1 MTTQATHAE
10 TDHRLARGAL
20 GVYSAGAA
28 VSVEVEL
35 PAWVRSAIAHTDVD
49 VLLLIS
55 AHGADVT
62 LEPSI
67 GFDFGAHGGGP
78 LLRWPVNGAAAMG
91 EGVRLRLPRGLKSLH
106 VRPHVGAFTA
116 RDFSCRLSR
125 IHADRKPGERVI
137 VQAAHGADAGVGRLR
152 TADRPIDASLR
163 IARNVSL
170 DPASGGF
177 RALTFDPHMEYDL
190 DEPLEKGWWRI
201 EADMA
206 GPDACRPRLYIAD
219 GDDFFEHHS
228 AELTLRD
235 CGRFVGFVCLYA
247 DASRLRFD
255 PTYRSGEA
263 GNLQRLA
270 IRPASPAEILSEAL
284 RPSVWAAT
292 RKVRGTRALMRRL
305 LDPSAEDGHW
315 PLPVRMPL
323 ERDEMIQSGDAY
335 QHWIE
340 RHDYNPSKD
349 DAAYREALRAVD
361 ARPKI
366 SIVMPV
372 YKTPIKLL
380 DEAIKSVRE
389 QIYADWEL
397 CIADDASGD
406 AALEARL
413 RYWAKSD
420 PRIKVTFRE
429 TNGNI
434 SAASNDAF
442 ALASGEW
449 VVLLDHDDLL
459 RPFALAELV
468 VTLNKRPDAQIV
480 YSDEDKINEQG
491 ERYAPY
497 FKPDF
502 SPFLFYGQNYLNHLT
517 AHRTENIANVGGWRE
532 GFEGSQDY
540 DLTLRILE
548 RVEESA
554 VVHIPKVLYH
564 WRAIAGSTAVAVGE
578 KSYAW
583 DAGLRALEEHFDR
596 RGLNVGVGAVEGYPY
611 YAVDWPIPDPAPLVS
626 LVIPTRNRGAL
637 VEMCVNS
644 IIDHSTYQNYEILIV
659 DNQSSDPE
667 TFEVFDRLK
676 AKDPRVSIV
685 KYDKPFNFS
694 AINNFA
700 VEQARGEIVGL
711 INNDIEV
718 ISPAWLENMVSLA
731 VQESVGCVG
740 AMLYYPD
747 DLIQHAGVVIGIGGV
762 AGHSHKYAERGAQG
776 YFARLKLVHDVS
788 AVTAACLLVR
798 KSVYQEV
805 AGLNEEHLTIAFN
818 DVDFCL
824 KVQEAGYR
832 NVFTPAAELYHH
844 ESVSRG
850 GEDTNEKRV
859 RFQRE
864 VEYMLKRWATDT
876 RTDPYYSPNL
886 TLKHEDFRILED

>member
-1 MTTQATHAE
+1 MTSAKQAGPE
-10 TDHRLARGAL
+10 RSLACGSSGVL
-20 GVYSAGAA
+20 GAGAA
-28 VSVEVEL
+28 VSLQVEL
-35 PAWVRSAIAHTDVD
+35 PAWVRSAVRRTDVD
-49 VLLLIS
+49 VLVLIN
-55 AHGADVT
+55 APGADVP
-62 LEPSI
+62 LEPSLA
-67 GFDFGAHGGGP
+67 FDFGAHTHGP
-78 LLRWPVNGAAAMG
+78 LLRWPIHGAEAMAG
-91 EGVRLRLPRGLKSLH
+91 GVKIRLPRGLKSLH
-106 VRPHVGAFTA
+106 VHPHVGPFAA
-116 RDFSCRLSR
+116 RDFSCRLAR
-125 IHADRKPGERVI
+125 IHPEVHAGERVI
-137 VQAAHGADAGVGRLR
+137 FAVAHGIEAGIGALR
-152 TADRPIDASLR
+152 TSEQRADASLR
-163 IARNVSL
+163 IARNVAM
-170 DPASGGF
+170 DTVSGVF
-177 RALTFDPHMEYDL
+177 RALTFDPHMEFDL
-190 DEPLEKGWWRI
+190 AEPLQKGWWRI

-206 GPDACRPRLYIAD
+206 GPDASRPRLYVAD
-219 GDDFFEHHS
+219 GDGLFEHHS

-235 CGRFVGFVCLYA
+235 GGRFVGFVCLY
-247 DASRLRFD
+247 DESSWIRFD
-255 PTYRSGEA
+255 PTHRSGEA
-263 GNLQRLA
+263 GNLQRLSM
-270 IRPASPAEILSEAL
+270 RPASQTEIGREAL

-292 RKVRGTRALMRRL
+292 RKVRGTRALIRRL
-305 LDPSAEDGHW
+305 LDPSAEEGHW
-315 PLPVRMPL
+315 PLPVRMPI
-323 ERDEMIQSGDAY
+323 ERDELIQSGDAY
-335 QHWIE
+335 QYWIE
-340 RHDYNPSKD
+340 RHDYAGRTD
-349 DAAYREALRAVD
+349 DAAYREGLRAAA

-380 DEAIKSVRE
+380 DEAVRSVRD
-389 QIYADWEL
+389 QIYTDWEL

-413 RYWAKSD
+413 SYWAKSD
-420 PRIKVTFRE
+420 SRIKVTVRE

-468 VTLNKRPDAQIV
+468 LTLNTRPDAQIV

-517 AHRTENIANVGGWRE
+517 AHRSDNIRKVGGWRE

-548 RVEESA
+548 HVNPSD
-554 VVHIPKVLYH
+554 VVHIPKILYH
-564 WRAIAGSTAVAVGE
+564 WRAISGSTAVAVGE

-583 DAGLRALEEHFDR
+583 EAGLRALEEHFQR
-596 RGLNVGVGAVEGYPY
+596 RGLDVSVGSVEGYPY

-626 LVIPTRNRGAL
+626 LIIPTRDRGAL

-644 IIDHSTYQNYEILIV
+644 VLDLSTYQNYEIIIV

-667 TFEVFDRLK
+667 TFAIFDRLK
-676 AKDPRVSIV
+676 AKDRRVSV
-685 KYDKPFNFS
+685 LKYSEEFNFS

-711 INNDIEV
+711 VNNDIEV
-718 ISPAWLENMVSLA
+718 ISPDWLENMVSLA
-731 VQESVGCVG
+731 IQDTVGCVG

-747 DLIQHAGVVIGIGGV
+747 DRIQHAGVVIGIGGV

-798 KSVYQEV
+798 KSVYDEV
-805 AGLNEEHLTIAFN
+805 GGLNEEHLTIAFN
-818 DVDFCL
+818 DVDLCL

-832 NVFTPAAELYHH
+832 NVFTPRAELYHH
-844 ESVSRG
+844 ESISRG
-850 GEDTNEKRV
+850 HEDTNEKRV

-876 RTDPYYSPNL
+876 RADPYYSPNL
-886 TLKHEDFRILED
+886 TLKYEDFRIRED